1 MLSANREDKAH
12 SGGTSTRFQYQ
23 WKCLENRR
31 QSEWASWTESV
42 LLTDLVE
49 IVRLTPKLRLLKYHF
64 EDEDTDLLFEEDEDD
79 SDEDDNSVWK
89 FSKNVFKSMLDV
101 LANRENQNCLVVKLP
116 EEVTVSVSY
125 EARDAKKNLLESTVI
140 IRIINIS
147 IVVWPN

>member
-1 MLSANREDKAH
+1 M
-12 SGGTSTRFQYQ
+12 
-23 WKCLENRR
+23 
-31 QSEWASWTESV
+31 

-147 IVVWPN
+147 IVV